1 MFRPGKINSQIIVG
15 AIFLIVFALLP
26 LFGSKYSLYL
36 NSQVLF
42 MVLFA
47 MSLNILV
54 GYTGLFSFGHVAY
67 FAIGAY
73 IFAIFMHN
81 LGLPF
86 WVAFISGP
94 IVAALLAAVF
104 GLFCVRLTK
113 TYFTFLTLAFAQIV
127 WAIAFKWTPI
137 TGGDSGIAGITMP
150 DFLVSMTN
158 SYYFTFGVV
167 AVMVLAIYQILHSPY
182 GLILNAIRDNPN
194 RAEFIGI
201 NVKKYQLIAFTIAGF
216 FAGMAGVLFVLLT
229 RSVFPDIILVSR
241 SVEVIIMVVLG
252 GMYNFWGPSI
262 GAIIL
267 VYLNDFIKAQVEYW
281 PLFLGLIVA
290 ILIFFFPNGIVGIV
304 ESVHQRWKRRAVA
317 HTEKP

>member
-1 MFRPGKINSQIIVG
+1 
-15 AIFLIVFALLP
+15 
-26 LFGSKYSLYL
+26 
-36 NSQVLF
+36 
-42 MVLFA
+42 
-47 MSLNILV
+47 
-54 GYTGLFSFGHVAY
+54 
-67 FAIGAY
+67 
-73 IFAIFMHN
+73 
-81 LGLPF
+81 
-86 WVAFISGP
+86 
-94 IVAALLAAVF
+94 
-104 GLFCVRLTK
+104 
-113 TYFTFLTLAFAQIV
+113 
-127 WAIAFKWTPI
+127 
-137 TGGDSGIAGITMP
+137 MP

-167 AVMVLAIYQILHSPY
+167 VVMVLAIYQILHSPY

-201 NVKKYQLIAFTIAGF
+201 NVKQYQLIAFTIAGF
-216 FAGMAGVLFVLLT
+216 FAGVAGVLFVLLT

-304 ESVHQRWKRRAVA
+304 ESVYQRWKRRAVA